1 MIAVDT
7 NLLVYAHRADSVWH
21 REARECLEKLSAGG
35 SRWALPWPCLYEFYA
50 VVTHPK
56 IFPRPTP
63 PPTALEACQEFASSP
78 QVRLL
83 TETEDFVE
91 KLGRLIG
98 GLDLKGPKIHD
109 ARIAV
114 LCHVHGVRE
123 LWSSDR
129 DFSRFKFLKVANP
142 LVGGR

>member
-7 NLLVYAHRADSVWH
+7 NLLVYAHRVDCVWH
-21 REARECLEKLSAGG
+21 QQARGCLEKVATDG
-35 SRWALPWPCLYEFYA
+35 SRWAIPWPCLYEFYA

-56 IFPRPTP
+56 IFPKPTP
-63 PPTALEACQEFASSP
+63 PTTALEALREFACSP

-83 TETEDFVE
+83 KETEDFAE
-91 KLGRLIG
+91 KFGGLIA

-109 ARIAV
+109 ARVAV

-123 LWSSDR
+123 LWSCDR
-129 DFSRFKFLKVANP
+129 DFSRFRFLKVVNP
-142 LVGGR
+142 LGK